1 MKLGNTTRMAQ
12 RCQPLDT
19 CVGGLYLLSKIKPA
33 PAILAKPHF
42 EGGET
47 VHTQTVLA
55 ATPRADTLD
64 PLFRKR
70 VRFEQRAVLKL
81 LKCIQPTSGVNHKF
95 TDTEKGSTATLEVI
109 QNAGSKSCYFF
120 EIDYIAP
127 PKSKRQKPPPN

>member
-1 MKLGNTTRMAQ
+1 MYQTNTART
-12 RCQPLDT
+12 
-19 CVGGLYLLSKIKPA
+19 
-33 PAILAKPHF
+33 LANRTLKEVRP
-42 EGGET
+42 

-55 ATPRADTLD
+55 ETPRAATHD

-70 VRFEQRAVLKL
+70 ARFERRAMLKL
-81 LKCIQPTSGVNHKF
+81 IKCVQPTSGVNHKF

-127 PKSKRQKPPPN
+127 PKSKRQKPPPNWQRERS